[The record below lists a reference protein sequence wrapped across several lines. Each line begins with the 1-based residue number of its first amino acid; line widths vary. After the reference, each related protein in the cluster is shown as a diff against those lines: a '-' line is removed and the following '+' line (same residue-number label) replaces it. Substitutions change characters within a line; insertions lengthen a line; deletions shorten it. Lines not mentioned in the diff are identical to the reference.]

1 MKIAIQSEVRPA
13 IMFTLMV
20 SSASCGLFP
29 MICQLRPPQ
38 ADVEH
43 RAQSRPVIA
52 GESETLKMR
61 MGLDIRGMYG

>member
-20 SSASCGLFP
+20 NCASCSLFP
-29 MICQLRPPQ
+29 LICQLRPPQ
-38 ADVEH
+38 ADGER

-61 MGLDIRGMYG
+61 MELDIRGMYG